1 METRGGLG
9 RAARKLVNGDA
20 TQVFVVAPAP
30 FARAGLR
37 SMFEDAEMGDG
48 VQVVGEAGSLVEAG
62 PVLSE
67 ADVVVVAAAGDEFVE
82 ETARTVAE
90 LVAEEGTQAILLLSE
105 DDRSLPALRS
115 LAPRGWGVVSPDAL
129 PEEVW
134 AAVAAVARGLVV
146 LPRALT
152 ERLLRGPAVFGGA
165 VEELVEP
172 LTAREREVLGLLG
185 QGLSNKMIARDL
197 HISEHTV
204 KFHVSSIY
212 TKLGASSRAEAVSL
226 GARHGL
232 ISL

>member
-1 METRGGLG
+1 M
-9 RAARKLVNGDA
+9 NGDA

-30 FARAGLR
+30 FVRAGLR
-37 SMFEDAEMGDG
+37 SMLEGPEVGDG
-48 VQVVGEAGSLVEAG
+48 MLVVGEAGSLVEAG
-62 PVLSE
+62 PELSE
-67 ADVVVVAAAGDEFVE
+67 ADVVVVVEDESVE

-90 LVAEEGTQAILLLSE
+90 SVAEEGTQAILLLSE

-115 LAPRGWGVVSPDAL
+115 LAPRGWGMVPPDAP
-129 PEEVW
+129 PEEIW

-152 ERLLRGPAVFGGA
+152 ERLLQDPAVFGGA

-197 HISEHTV
+197 HISEHTA

>member
-1 METRGGLG
+1 LETRGDLG
-9 RAARKLVNGDA
+9 RAAHKLVNGDA

-37 SMFEDAEMGDG
+37 SMLEDAEMGDG
-48 VQVVGEAGSLVEAG
+48 VQVVGDAGSLVEAG
-62 PVLSE
+62 PELSE
-67 ADVVVVAAAGDEFVE
+67 ADVVVVAGDEFVE

-90 LVAEEGTQAILLLSE
+90 LVPEEGTQAILLLSE

-115 LAPRGWGVVSPDAL
+115 LAPRGWGVVSPDAP

-134 AAVAAVARGLVV
+134 GAVAAVARGLVV

-226 GARHGL
+226 GARQGL

>member
-1 METRGGLG
+1 
-9 RAARKLVNGDA
+9 VSGDT
-20 TQVFVVAPAP
+20 TQVFIVAPAP

-37 SMFEDAEMGDG
+37 SMLEDPEMGDG
-48 VQVVGEAGSLVEAG
+48 VLVVGEAGSLVEAG
-62 PVLSE
+62 PELSE
-67 ADVVVVAAAGDEFVE
+67 ADVVVVAGDESVE
-82 ETARTVAE
+82 ETARTVGE
-90 LVAEEGTQAILLLSE
+90 SVAEEGTQAILLFSE

-115 LAPRGWGVVSPDAL
+115 LAPRGWGVVSPDAP
-129 PEEVW
+129 PEEIW
-134 AAVAAVARGLVV
+134 AAVAAVSWGLVV

-152 ERLLRGPAVFGGA
+152 ERLLQGPAVFGGA

-172 LTAREREVLGLLG
+172 LTAREREVLELLG
-185 QGLSNKMIARDL
+185 RGLSNKMIARDL
-197 HISEHTV
+197 HISEHTA

>member
-37 SMFEDAEMGDG
+37 SMLEDAEMGDG

-62 PVLSE
+62 PELSE
-67 ADVVVVAAAGDEFVE
+67 ADVVVVAGDEFVE

-115 LAPRGWGVVSPDAL
+115 LAPRGWGVVSPDAP

-152 ERLLRGPAVFGGA
+152 ERLLQGPAVFGGA

-172 LTAREREVLGLLG
+172 LTPREREVLGLLG

-204 KFHVSSIY
+204 KFHVSSVY

>member
-1 METRGGLG
+1 
-9 RAARKLVNGDA
+9 VNGHA

-37 SMFEDAEMGDG
+37 SMLEDPEMGDG

-62 PVLSE
+62 PELSE
-67 ADVVVVAAAGDEFVE
+67 ADVVVVVVAAAGDEFVE

-105 DDRSLPALRS
+105 DDRSLSALRS
-115 LAPRGWGVVSPDAL
+115 LAPRGWGVVSLDAP

-152 ERLLRGPAVFGGA
+152 ERLLQGPAVFGGA

-197 HISEHTV
+197 HISEHTA